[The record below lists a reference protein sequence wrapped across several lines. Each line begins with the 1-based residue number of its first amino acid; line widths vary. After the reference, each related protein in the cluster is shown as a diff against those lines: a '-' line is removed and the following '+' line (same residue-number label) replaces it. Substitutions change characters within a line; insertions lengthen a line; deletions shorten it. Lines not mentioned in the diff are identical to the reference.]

1 MNKMGRSIFWIGF
14 TISVCVVIAYI
25 VMMLIYVTTFAS
37 WIASLILCGTVLLG
51 SVLMLIGRSIE
62 RKSGDEI

>member
-1 MNKMGRSIFWIGF
+1 MNKMGRSIFWIVF
-14 TISVCVVIAYI
+14 TITVCVVIAYI
-25 VMMLIYVTTFAS
+25 VMMLIYITTFAS

>member
-14 TISVCVVIAYI
+14 TITVCVVIAYI
-25 VMMLIYVTTFAS
+25 VMMLIYITTFAS

>member
-14 TISVCVVIAYI
+14 TITVCVVIAYI

>member
-14 TISVCVVIAYI
+14 TITVCVVIAYI

-51 SVLMLIGRSIE
+51 SVLMLIGRSMQ
-62 RKSGDEI
+62 